1 MDLILDVN
9 TWLYTMELG
18 ERRRCC
24 GSRAPTCGPDGG
36 GAGRGATI
44 AISSARCARGSA
56 RGSAQSRGDG
66 SLPLKAEKARRHTGE
81 RERVSATLALQK
93 YVEDVFLFSLVAKDW
108 SLRGSGVVWNG

>member
-18 ERRRCC
+18 ERRMCC

-36 GAGRGATI
+36 GARRGATI
-44 AISSARCARGSA
+44 AISSARCA
-56 RGSAQSRGDG
+56 QSHGDG